1 MATIKKSFCYLCL
14 ADCGINVSLDKQDQI
29 IKITSDFN
37 DPVSQG
43 YICEKAQKL
52 KEHQTSEDRIISP
65 LKKINGNFVEI
76 TWEQALD
83 EISQKLKDIIMLG
96 KADRI
101 FYMAPTVAMNEI
113 AKLTNKEL
121 MATLGARYCTDIF
134 SAERMH
140 KHVID
145 SMFYSQKIDPDRK
158 NCQTL
163 IVIGKNPWVTNQ
175 HAKARKL
182 LNDIKNDPN
191 RNLIVID
198 PCTTETS
205 MIADIHIK
213 IKPGTDAWFLSALI
227 AILINDGFIDQN
239 YVDQNLENYHVLQDH
254 FSKLDIDNYL
264 MICGIDRSV
273 IDQLISIIVNSDGL
287 AFDPGNGIDHS
298 VYPYSVFYLLN
309 LLIHIT
315 GNYQKQGGM
324 IPIFGFLPDDDHFT
338 QTKSPL
344 TNQMQLRGVTS
355 FSILSENLY
364 IDDQNKFNAVIIDST
379 NPAVRVPNRNTFKKQ
394 LAKIDLVVA
403 LDSFHTETTRLADYV
418 LPITTFFE
426 NYELVGNDNFNYG
439 HVQLSRPILAKP
451 SFAKHSREIYEELLI
466 RLGIIDNSQDNNR
479 YEEYS
484 KDSNKFLLDLYEKT
498 KAGQIRNNLYIL
510 RKTLG
515 TKYAD
520 PIIAMAWW
528 YVFLF
533 NIRYSPNT
541 TVSNLIDYTHEQ
553 IDQLASTSIVHV
565 LKNIDTQILRT
576 DKKINLTPGYTKT
589 LLKLNQSRI
598 HSDKF
603 LFRLMCGYRQ
613 KETFNGLVRS
623 NDPPY
628 VEINIDD
635 AKELGIFEGS
645 IVTLTTENES
655 IDLQARINQNIQ
667 SKTLRMPNSPILN
680 ILTADSNVDYINPQ
694 YKYVFADIK
703 LRKNI

>member
-1 MATIKKSFCYLCL
+1 
-14 ADCGINVSLDKQDQI
+14 
-29 IKITSDFN
+29 
-37 DPVSQG
+37 
-43 YICEKAQKL
+43 
-52 KEHQTSEDRIISP
+52 
-65 LKKINGNFVEI
+65 
-76 TWEQALD
+76 
-83 EISQKLKDIIMLG
+83 
-96 KADRI
+96 
-101 FYMAPTVAMNEI
+101 
-113 AKLTNKEL
+113 
-121 MATLGARYCTDIF
+121 
-134 SAERMH
+134 
-140 KHVID
+140 
-145 SMFYSQKIDPDRK
+145 
-158 NCQTL
+158 
-163 IVIGKNPWVTNQ
+163 
-175 HAKARKL
+175 
-182 LNDIKNDPN
+182 
-191 RNLIVID
+191 
-198 PCTTETS
+198 
-205 MIADIHIK
+205 
-213 IKPGTDAWFLSALI
+213 
-227 AILINDGFIDQN
+227 
-239 YVDQNLENYHVLQDH
+239 
-254 FSKLDIDNYL
+254 
-264 MICGIDRSV
+264 
-273 IDQLISIIVNSDGL
+273 
-287 AFDPGNGIDHS
+287 
-298 VYPYSVFYLLN
+298 
-309 LLIHIT
+309 
-315 GNYQKQGGM
+315 
-324 IPIFGFLPDDDHFT
+324 
-338 QTKSPL
+338 
-344 TNQMQLRGVTS
+344 MQLRGVTS

-479 YEEYS
+479 YEEYL